1 MASVTANG
9 ISIEYEEIGDKSA
22 PAILLVMGLG
32 AQLTR
37 WSDTFCQALADGGF
51 RTIRFDN
58 RDCGLSSKFEAAGV
72 PNMAEMFQKAT
83 KGETIAAPYR
93 LEDMAL
99 DAVGLMDRLGLAKAH
114 IVGASMG
121 GMIAQVMAAR
131 HPNRTASL
139 VSIMSSSGRRGLP
152 PGKPEA
158 MQAIMTRPESGEREA
173 LIQNSMRAS
182 RIIGSPGYPEDE
194 AVLRRQ
200 AERNVDRS
208 YYPQGVSRQF
218 AAVLASGSRVDL
230 LKTITAPSLV
240 IHGNDDPLVP
250 VEAGRDTAAHIPG
263 AELML
268 VPGMGH
274 AIESKLVP
282 IVAPAIL
289 AHCRKAMAVA

>member
-250 VEAGRDTAAHIPG
+250 VDAGRDTAAHIPG

>member
-218 AAVLASGSRVDL
+218 AAVLANGSRVDL